1 MGLGLKGHLPQNLNK
16 LSKLTNLGLQKNQF
30 SGKLPSFSGL
40 SELKFAYL
48 NFIQFDT
55 IPSDFFGGLVSL
67 QVLALDENPLN
78 VTSGW
83 LLPDRLQDSAQLI
96 NCNLVGPLPE
106 FLGTMSSLEVLLLS
120 TNRLSGPIPDP
131 PAPTPPPDPLDPTP
145 AAMEEDPSKKMSY
158 KEVTEEHSG
167 LNLGNVEAQLNFEN
181 LETSTV
187 DYDGDLIQLTDEDK
201 QRLYSP

>member
-78 VTSGW
+78 ATSGW

-120 TNRLSGPIPDP
+120 TNKLSGPIPGSFNN
-131 PAPTPPPDPLDPTP
+131 
-145 AAMEEDPSKKMSY
+145 AALKMLQWFY
-158 KEVTEEHSG
+158 
-167 LNLGNVEAQLNFEN
+167 F
-181 LETSTV
+181 
-187 DYDGDLIQLTDEDK
+187 
-201 QRLYSP
+201 